1 VVMHPPVST
10 SILRTYGGSYASNI
24 DLIGG
29 LTAVFKCLS
38 LCILSAIL
46 LGILYLFFGAFPLV
60 FGNNHGFSISQTG
73 LAFLGLLV
81 GMLGGI
87 STDPIWRR
95 IYGRLVRQREQQGGE
110 PGGSEPEFRLP
121 STIVGAWVVPIALF
135 GTLPHPQS
143 LDIAQVS
150 NCDYAGFGW
159 TTYSSVSE
167 HPDGMEAS
175 IANTPAS
182 AGSLD
187 RYDSMPHIVES

>member
-1 VVMHPPVST
+1 
-10 SILRTYGGSYASNI
+10 
-24 DLIGG
+24 
-29 LTAVFKCLS
+29 LS

-81 GMLGGI
+81 GMLMGI

-95 IYGRLVRQREQQGGE
+95 IYGRLVWQREQRGGE

-135 GTLPHPQS
+135 GKLPQD
-143 LDIAQVS
+143 LD
-150 NCDYAGFGW
+150 
-159 TTYSSVSE
+159 
-167 HPDGMEAS
+167 METS
-175 IANTPAS
+175 F
-182 AGSLD
+182 
-187 RYDSMPHIVES
+187 